1 MTDEFA
7 AGGSRE
13 VHSDHRAQRL
23 VRCAVHARMMKL
35 KEMII
40 FTINHGIKKVCFPT
54 GKHTFSRTAKP
65 CVMHSARCITR
76 AHAAR
81 VKARADDE

>member
-1 MTDEFA
+1 MTDELA

-13 VHSDHRAQRL
+13 VRSDHRAQRL

-40 FTINHGIKKVCFPT
+40 FTINRGIKESVFSH
-54 GKHTFSRTAKP
+54 GKTHFFTDREAVSDAQRA
-65 CVMHSARCITR
+65 VHHTR
-76 AHAAR
+76 ACSTR
-81 VKARADDE
+81 EGPRG